1 MTSCKTTVCCGL
13 LFFLAVPGSLPA
25 QVKSSRDIRS
35 CRAFVQEFYD
45 WYMRLPE
52 NTMATNDQRPADEI
66 ALKQRKSIFSVELS
80 RRLQEDYDAANK
92 APGELVGLDF
102 DPFLNS
108 QDPDQGYVVG
118 GVRLQG
124 GSYRADVYGL
134 ADGKKRE
141 KPAVVAELVF
151 ENGRWLFL
159 NFHYPNC
166 KDTKNCN
173 LLSILKQLE
182 RQRQQK
188 YP

>member
-13 LFFLAVPGSLPA
+13 LFFLAVPGSLLA
-25 QVKSSRDIRS
+25 QGKSSGDIRS

-52 NTMATNDQRPADEI
+52 NATATNDQRPADEI
-66 ALKQRKSIFSVELS
+66 ALKQRKSIFSAELS
-80 RRLQEDYDAANK
+80 RRLQKDYESADK

-108 QDPDQGYVVG
+108 QDPDQRYVAG
-118 GVRLQG
+118 RIRLQG
-124 GSYRADVYGL
+124 SSYWADVYGV
-134 ADGKKRE
+134 ADGNKRE
-141 KPAVVAELVF
+141 RPDVVAELVF

-159 NFHYPNC
+159 NFHYPDC
-166 KDTKNCN
+166 KPRRSCN

-182 RQRQQK
+182 QQRQQK
-188 YP
+188 